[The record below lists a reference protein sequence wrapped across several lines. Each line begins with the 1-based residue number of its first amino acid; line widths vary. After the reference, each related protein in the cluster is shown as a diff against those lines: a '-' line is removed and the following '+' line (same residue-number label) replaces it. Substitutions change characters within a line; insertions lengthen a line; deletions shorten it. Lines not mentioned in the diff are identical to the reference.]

1 MTSGDEQKVEN
12 AYLDAI
18 SILAD
23 IIGLHDESDGVIR
36 EPSVDLD
43 RLPAPV
49 VNAGRYAISMLA
61 VGVGILD
68 PDSPAHED
76 DFTAEQMLA
85 AWMGGFRA

>member
-1 MTSGDEQKVEN
+1 MTSDTQKVEN

-18 SILAD
+18 YTIAKV
-23 IIGLHDESDGVIR
+23 IGLHDENDGMIR

-43 RLPAPV
+43 TLPAPV